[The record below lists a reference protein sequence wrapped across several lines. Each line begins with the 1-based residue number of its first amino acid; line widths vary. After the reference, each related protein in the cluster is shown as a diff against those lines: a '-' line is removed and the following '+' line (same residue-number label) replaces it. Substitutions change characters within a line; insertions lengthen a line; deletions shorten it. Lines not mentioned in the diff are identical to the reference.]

1 MSTEEAHINEDETEI
16 ESLEEHV
23 QASKIITKYL
33 PWSAG
38 AGLVPIPGLDL
49 AGITAIQVKMIAD
62 IAQTYNVPFKQE
74 AAKTIIGSLLAAV
87 IPSGMAHTA
96 SSLVKVVPG
105 IGTILGMVTGAAFAA
120 ASTFALGRVFIQHFE
135 SGGNL
140 ITFDPVAAR
149 EYFKAEF
156 ENAVVNQKAGAKTK
170 SVDGDKAGTKAS

>member
-1 MSTEEAHINEDETEI
+1 MSTEEAQINEDETDFEN
-16 ESLEEHV
+16 LEEHV

-38 AGLVPIPGLDL
+38 AGLVPVPGLDL
-49 AGITAIQVKMIAD
+49 AGITAIHIKMVAD
-62 IAQTYNVPFKQE
+62 ISQVYGVPFKQE
-74 AAKTIIGSLLAAV
+74 AAKNIISSLLLAV

-105 IGTILGMVTGAAFAA
+105 IGTVIGMVTGAAFAA
-120 ASTFALGRVFIQHFE
+120 ASTFALGRVFTQHFE

-149 EYFKAEF
+149 EHFKAEF

-170 SVDGDKAGTKAS
+170 AADDNK